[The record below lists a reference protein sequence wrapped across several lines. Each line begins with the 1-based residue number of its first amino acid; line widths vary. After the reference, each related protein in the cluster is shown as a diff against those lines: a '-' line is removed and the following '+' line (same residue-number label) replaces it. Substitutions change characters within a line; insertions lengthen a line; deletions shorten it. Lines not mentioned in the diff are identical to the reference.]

1 MCLPTGPRSARVQ
14 LPGPA
19 APGHPQC
26 LQGAY
31 AARLRLTGKG
41 LQRSA
46 SSIRCDKLPGGP
58 PGRYGPSSPSTSPNE
73 SRRCGPIQPQTK
85 MAGRVSAG
93 TDLPRSPR
101 GRASAGSRGRFE
113 DRHRWGFVM
122 AFSRT
127 DLYDAVPMRCG
138 FVCQSSL
145 FQTDELHIRGFTS
158 LPPCGPS
165 RARPTGS
172 PDRWPHL
179 IIRCGGAYARA
190 HKAVRLDLTGSPNK
204 ECLTSSSRRGT
215 ASQPRFR
222 RTGPAASRRRSSAE
236 RTGRSARLD

>member
-1 MCLPTGPRSARVQ
+1 MYYPIAQAVLRSGASPKIQCACR
-14 LPGPA
+14 PA
-19 APGHPQC
+19 SGVHASSCRAQRRLAPPQC

-73 SRRCGPIQPQTK
+73 SRHCGPIQPQTK
-85 MAGRVSAG
+85 MAGRIPAG

-127 DLYDAVPMRCG
+127 DLYDAAPMRCG

-179 IIRCGGAYARA
+179 IIRCGARMPG
-190 HKAVRLDLTGSPNK
+190 LTRPSVWI
-204 ECLTSSSRRGT
+204 
-215 ASQPRFR
+215 
-222 RTGPAASRRRSSAE
+222 
-236 RTGRSARLD
+236 